1 MHEFSYLQDRA
12 MNQVTYRLIVH
23 VHQFS
28 YFIVR
33 HLFYIAIIDH
43 FVLLGRQ
50 DLQKFFHPG
59 NIITSSLIFQ
69 KLVFY
74 GILRLKNRFY
84 CLYLIIFNTFFEQI
98 EQFVFQ
104 RYKKVTFYI
113 IYFPLFGTIFI

>member
-74 GILRLKNRFY
+74 GIFRLKNRFY
-84 CLYLIIFNTFFEQI
+84 CLYLIIFNPFF
-98 EQFVFQ
+98 
-104 RYKKVTFYI
+104 
-113 IYFPLFGTIFI
+113 

>member
-50 DLQKFFHPG
+50 DLAKVFHPG

-74 GILRLKNRFY
+74 GIFRLKTGS
-84 CLYLIIFNTFFEQI
+84 IVSI
-98 EQFVFQ
+98 
-104 RYKKVTFYI
+104 
-113 IYFPLFGTIFI
+113 

>member
-69 KLVFY
+69 KL
-74 GILRLKNRFY
+74 FY
-84 CLYLIIFNTFFEQI
+84 CLYLIIFNTFLNRSNSSF
-98 EQFVFQ
+98 FNDTK
-104 RYKKVTFYI
+104 R
-113 IYFPLFGTIFI
+113 